1 MKKIFKVI
9 GIIYAVCTVIYI
21 GVSVFAVLFILMES
35 RKTYYWDFEY
45 EADDIKEIK
54 IVEVVGYPEF
64 SVVKEINIVHADELY
79 SEIASLEMK
88 VYGTNLSEPFDKC
101 FLIVFE
107 NGEYDIISKIESQHY
122 KYNYGSSKYY
132 EYDEL
137 VPHHSWR
144 ECRDYD
150 QFDALINK
158 YLEE

>member
-1 MKKIFKVI
+1 MKKR
-9 GIIYAVCTVIYI
+9 
-21 GVSVFAVLFILMES
+21 VLFIISIIFLIVIFVLAISMCEK
-35 RKTYYWDFEY
+35 KTYYWDFEY

-54 IVEVVGYPEF
+54 IVEAVGYLEF
-64 SVVKEINIVHADELY
+64 SVIKEIKIEYANELY

-88 VYGTNLSEPFDKC
+88 RYGTNLSQPFDKC

-107 NGEYDIISKIESQHY
+107 DGNYDIISKIEPKHY
-122 KYNYGSSKYY
+122 RYNYGKYKYY

-137 VPHHSWR
+137 VPYNSWLK
-144 ECRDYD
+144 CRDYD

>member
-1 MKKIFKVI
+1 MKKRI
-9 GIIYAVCTVIYI
+9 
-21 GVSVFAVLFILMES
+21 LFIISIIFLVVIFISAISMCEK
-35 RKTYYWDFEY
+35 KTYYWDFEY

-54 IVEVVGYPEF
+54 IVESVGYLEF
-64 SVVKEINIVHADELY
+64 SVIKEIKIEYANELY

-88 VYGTNLSEPFDKC
+88 RYGTNLFHPFDKC

-107 NGEYDIISKIESQHY
+107 DGNYDIISKIEPKHY
-122 KYNYGSSKYY
+122 RYNYGKYKYY

-137 VPHHSWR
+137 VPYNSWLK
-144 ECRDYD
+144 CRDYN

>member
-1 MKKIFKVI
+1 MKKRI
-9 GIIYAVCTVIYI
+9 
-21 GVSVFAVLFILMES
+21 LFIISIIFLVVIFISAISMCEK
-35 RKTYYWDFEY
+35 KTYYWDFEY
-45 EADDIKEIK
+45 EAVDIKEIK
-54 IVEVVGYPEF
+54 IVEAVGYLEF
-64 SVVKEINIVHADELY
+64 SVIKEIKIEYANELY

-88 VYGTNLSEPFDKC
+88 KYGTNLFHPFDKC

-107 NGEYDIISKIESQHY
+107 NGEYDIISKKESQHY
-122 KYNYGSSKYY
+122 RYNYGNYKYY

-137 VPHHSWR
+137 VPYNSWL